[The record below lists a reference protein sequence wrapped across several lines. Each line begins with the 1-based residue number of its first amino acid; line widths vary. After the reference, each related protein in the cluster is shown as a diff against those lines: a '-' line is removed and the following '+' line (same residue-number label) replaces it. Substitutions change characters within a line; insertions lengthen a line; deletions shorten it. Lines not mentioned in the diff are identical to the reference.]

1 MEHILDFLKNLRT
14 DYNLDNLDTK
24 TADPD
29 PVVQFAMWMKMA
41 VDNKVNEPNAFNL
54 ATNSALGRPSSR
66 IVLLRSFDR
75 DGFVFFTNYE
85 SHKAKDLLTTRS
97 AALNF
102 FWAELHKQVRIE
114 GYAEKVSEWDSDD
127 YFNSR
132 PRESQLGAWV
142 SEQST
147 EVSSREEMDQKF
159 EILTKKYEGKTVERP
174 PHWGGFRIRPDL
186 FEFWQGRP
194 SRLHDRIQ
202 YQFQGDNK
210 WLIRRL
216 YP

>member
-1 MEHILDFLKNLRT
+1 MDDMMDFLKSLRT
-14 DYNLDNLDTK
+14 DYNLDNFDTS

-29 PVVQFAMWMKMA
+29 PVVQFGVWMKMA
-41 VDNKVNEPNAFNL
+41 IDNNANEPNAFNL
-54 ATNSALGRPSSR
+54 ATVSAVGRPSSR
-66 IVLLRSFDR
+66 IVLLRNFDH

-85 SHKAKDLLTTRS
+85 SHKAKELLGSRW

-102 FWAELHKQVRIE
+102 FWPELHKQVRIE
-114 GYAEKVSEWDSDD
+114 GQAEKVAEWDSEE

-142 SEQST
+142 SEQSSELT
-147 EVSSREEMDQKF
+147 NREEMNQKF
-159 EILTKKYEGKTVERP
+159 EILTKKFEGRSVERP
-174 PHWGGFRIRPDL
+174 PHWGGFRIRPEL

-202 YQFQGDNK
+202 YRLESDSTWK
-210 WLIRRL
+210 MRRL

>member
-1 MEHILDFLKNLRT
+1 MDDMMDFLKSLRT
-14 DYNLDNLDTK
+14 DYNLDNLDTS

-29 PVVQFAMWMKMA
+29 PINQFGIWMKMA
-41 VDNKVNEPNAFNL
+41 IENKVNEPNAFNL
-54 ATNSALGRPSSR
+54 ATVSAIGRPSSR
-66 IVLLRSFDR
+66 IVLLRNFNT

-85 SHKAKDLLTTRS
+85 SHKAKELIAGKW

-102 FWAELHKQVRIE
+102 FWPELHKQVRIE
-114 GYAEKVSEWDSDD
+114 GQAEKVEEWDSEE

-142 SEQST
+142 SEQSS
-147 EVSSREEMDQKF
+147 ELANREEMNQKF
-159 EILTKKYEGKTVERP
+159 EILTKKFEGRAVERP
-174 PHWGGFRIRPDL
+174 PHWGGFRIRPEL

-194 SRLHDRIQ
+194 NRLHDRIQ
-202 YQFQGDNK
+202 YQVQADASWK
-210 WLIRRL
+210 MRRL